1 LLHLNWRSFIRLSF
15 GRVVDSKKTMLHKF
29 RQLAKIV
36 LEVLRESK
44 TVAELAAEH
53 QIHPNLTSEAGV
65 AKADRNTP

>member
-1 LLHLNWRSFIRLSF
+1 M
-15 GRVVDSKKTMLHKF
+15 DSKKTMLHKF